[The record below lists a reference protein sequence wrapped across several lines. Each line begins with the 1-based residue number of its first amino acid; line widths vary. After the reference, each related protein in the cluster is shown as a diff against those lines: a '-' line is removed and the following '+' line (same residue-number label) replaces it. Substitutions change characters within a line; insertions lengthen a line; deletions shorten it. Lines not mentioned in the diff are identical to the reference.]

1 LCIIWRPI
9 TPSESIRLLGS
20 ASLPHQTEAIRKKT
34 APHNETKPPVLISWP
49 GEFLKA
55 APVKL
60 AEAGLVEL
68 APTLDEVEEV
78 AVPFIV
84 ETRTKLDAPDVV
96 TDTAEAVNSG
106 VMVVPL
112 MPYTTE
118 SDTVEAGNICTVVV
132 LLNPYMMA
140 LADTVGLVVNT
151 NVELSLVIIHWVVIA
166 GLL

>member
-1 LCIIWRPI
+1 
-9 TPSESIRLLGS
+9 
-20 ASLPHQTEAIRKKT
+20 
-34 APHNETKPPVLISWP
+34 
-49 GEFLKA
+49 
-55 APVKL
+55 VKL